1 MEYNADSHSLKCPK
15 CHHGMEEV
23 VHGDVTIDRCSHCK
37 GIWFDLD
44 EAYQLKGIDPK
55 QKHIWFEACAEHG
68 MFMDAGEF
76 KDFKEE
82 SVLDFFRSLIK
93 GRRDVVAP

>member
-1 MEYNADSHSLKCPK
+1 
-15 CHHGMEEV
+15 
-23 VHGDVTIDRCSHCK
+23 
-37 GIWFDLD
+37 
-44 EAYQLKGIDPK
+44 
-55 QKHIWFEACAEHG
+55 
-68 MFMDAGEF
+68 MDDGEF